1 MIQRKETN
9 EMKIEISGSF
19 SNLKNEEKMDWNTKK
34 VNLEEQ
40 SRHDKDKKMIKRRNE
55 NKEDIKK
62 IKKKIMKKMR
72 KRKIKC
78 QQEDAG
84 GGRGCKQHDNK

>member
-9 EMKIEISGSF
+9 EMKISGSF
-19 SNLKNEEKMDWNTKK
+19 SNLKNEKEKMDWNAKK

-40 SRHDKDKKMIKRRNE
+40 RRHDKDKKRINRRNE

-62 IKKKIMKKMR
+62 IKKR
-72 KRKIKC
+72 
-78 QQEDAG
+78 
-84 GGRGCKQHDNK
+84 

>member
-9 EMKIEISGSF
+9 EMKIETSGSF
-19 SNLKNEEKMDWNTKK
+19 SNLKNEKEKMDWNAKK

-40 SRHDKDKKMIKRRNE
+40 RRHDKDKKRINRRNE

-62 IKKKIMKKMR
+62 IKKR
-72 KRKIKC
+72 
-78 QQEDAG
+78 
-84 GGRGCKQHDNK
+84 